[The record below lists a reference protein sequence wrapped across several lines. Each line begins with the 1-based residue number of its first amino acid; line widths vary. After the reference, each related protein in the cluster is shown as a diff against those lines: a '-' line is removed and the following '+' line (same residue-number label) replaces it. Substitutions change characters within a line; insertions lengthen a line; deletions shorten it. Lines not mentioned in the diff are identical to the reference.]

1 MRLLDTF
8 EEQQRFCLVLE
19 LLGDAVLDV
28 ARWGSWRRPLMH
40 LEPRTPQHKL
50 HSSVPGR
57 RATLSPP
64 SSTGLGPQ
72 AEHER
77 AAGAAPALSL
87 QQIRQVDRPLLLSCV

>member
-1 MRLLDTF
+1 VRLLDTF

-28 ARWGSWRRPLMH
+28 ALWGPWRRPLQH

-50 HSSVPGR
+50 HSSVPSR
-57 RATLSPP
+57 RGTLSPP
-64 SSTGLGPQ
+64 SSAGLGPQ

-87 QQIRQVDRPLLLSCV
+87 QQIRQVRCPLFLAGV